1 MSLMKKLT
9 LFIGLMA
16 LGTTSAW
23 ASCWQSNSA
32 YEINM
37 AMGRVVV
44 SPDLPVGS
52 VIATKTW
59 TMPDNNTIYVTC
71 DRITTLKSDAKIVAA
86 GLVQGANKVY
96 STAIPGIGLRFS
108 RKGAISMIYPDSY
121 TTTGSSFTLAGST
134 FTLDI
139 IKTSTTTGS
148 GTIASGPYTE
158 YGPGFTILKTSLNA
172 DAITIVSPSCTIL
185 GGKNMNVDIGTIK
198 RADLKGVG
206 TWAGGTPFDIKLE
219 CSGGVSVSGYANINT
234 SFSGT
239 LATNTSANQGVL
251 LNEKTGNSAAK
262 GVGVQVIKD
271 NTPLE
276 FNKKYNIGTLQNQE
290 TRYIT
295 LPLHARFYQYAPT
308 TSTGEVESHLVF
320 NLTYD

>member
-23 ASCWQSNSA
+23 ASWEPCWQSHSA

-59 TMPDNNTIYVTC
+59 PMPDNNTIYVKC
-71 DRITTLKSDAKIVAA
+71 YINTTLKFDAKVVAA

-121 TTTGSSFTLAGST
+121 TATGSTFTLADST

-185 GGKNMNVDIGTIK
+185 
-198 RADLKGVG
+198 
-206 TWAGGTPFDIKLE
+206 
-219 CSGGVSVSGYANINT
+219 
-234 SFSGT
+234 
-239 LATNTSANQGVL
+239 
-251 LNEKTGNSAAK
+251 
-262 GVGVQVIKD
+262 
-271 NTPLE
+271 
-276 FNKKYNIGTLQNQE
+276 
-290 TRYIT
+290 
-295 LPLHARFYQYAPT
+295 
-308 TSTGEVESHLVF
+308 
-320 NLTYD
+320 